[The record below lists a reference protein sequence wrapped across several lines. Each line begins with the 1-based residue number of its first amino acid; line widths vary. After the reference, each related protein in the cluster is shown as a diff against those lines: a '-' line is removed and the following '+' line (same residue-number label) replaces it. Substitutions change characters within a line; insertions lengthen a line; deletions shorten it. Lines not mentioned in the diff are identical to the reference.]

1 MKKLLIT
8 AGLTT
13 LMGTSAM
20 SQEIGATF
28 SRFDDN
34 WLTVLRTGMVEYAST
49 IDGLSYQQ
57 EDASDDLAK
66 QIDQVK
72 NFVAQGV
79 DAIIVNIVDTSAG
92 AAVSAAAGDT
102 PLVYVNREPDNVN
115 ELPPTQAFV
124 ASNEIESGTLSAFE
138 ICKNLRAEGKGN
150 GARGYLMNGQ
160 LSNQAAVQRSKDV
173 YDVIGM
179 DMCNFMEII
188 DEAPANWS
196 RDEAQDLMTNWSR
209 SFWSHQRTWV
219 TSCHATKV
227 IDQDHQGGASSC
239 RPTSYRQHGEATM
252 ADTSQGTGGL
262 TFDKSKRSWPNELNI
277 LLALFIIIAVF
288 EAIGQLAPY
297 MNGQSFLFDT
307 KDRFDSIFNEARL
320 QIIILQVAII
330 GIIALGVTQVII
342 TAGID
347 LSSGPLVAATAMV
360 AMSFGQTELVNGFAN
375 PKALFGPW
383 AMDLPV
389 VIPVVIGLTFG
400 ACIGLINGTF
410 IAYFRIPPF
419 IATLGMFLF
428 CRGIALWWS
437 GGIWFVILAIIF
449 QLIMSYTVYGKHT
462 YAIGSNEEAARMSG
476 INVKRHKLLVYMIAS
491 MLAAFAGIVLS
502 SKAVTAQAGM
512 GEFYELFAIAMAV
525 IGGISL
531 QGGRGSIIG
540 TVLGAMVL
548 GVIRSGFTYIK
559 LDGSYQLM
567 AMGAIIVAAVI
578 LDQYRQRNR
587 A

>member
-1 MKKLLIT
+1 
-8 AGLTT
+8 
-13 LMGTSAM
+13 
-20 SQEIGATF
+20 
-28 SRFDDN
+28 
-34 WLTVLRTGMVEYAST
+34 
-49 IDGLSYQQ
+49 
-57 EDASDDLAK
+57 
-66 QIDQVK
+66 
-72 NFVAQGV
+72 
-79 DAIIVNIVDTSAG
+79 
-92 AAVSAAAGDT
+92 
-102 PLVYVNREPDNVN
+102 
-115 ELPPTQAFV
+115 
-124 ASNEIESGTLSAFE
+124 
-138 ICKNLRAEGKGN
+138 
-150 GARGYLMNGQ
+150 
-160 LSNQAAVQRSKDV
+160 
-173 YDVIGM
+173 
-179 DMCNFMEII
+179 
-188 DEAPANWS
+188 
-196 RDEAQDLMTNWSR
+196 
-209 SFWSHQRTWV
+209 
-219 TSCHATKV
+219 
-227 IDQDHQGGASSC
+227 
-239 RPTSYRQHGEATM
+239 M

-277 LLALFIIIAVF
+277 LLALFIIIIVF
-288 EAIGQLAPY
+288 EAIGQIAPY

-307 KDRFDSIFNEARL
+307 KGRFDSIFNEARL

-347 LSSGPLVAATAMV
+347 LSSGPLVAATAMI

-375 PKALFGPW
+375 PKALFGSW

-389 VIPVVIGLTFG
+389 IIPVVVGLAFG
-400 ACIGLINGTF
+400 AMIGLINGTF

-437 GGIWFVILAIIF
+437 GGNPISFPTDSYAWIGSGMMPVVWFVILAIVF

-462 YAIGSNEEAARMSG
+462 YAIGSNDEAARMSG
-476 INVKRHKLLVYMIAS
+476 INVKRHQLMVYMIAS

-567 AMGAIIVAAVI
+567 AMGSIIVAAVI

>member
-1 MKKLLIT
+1 
-8 AGLTT
+8 
-13 LMGTSAM
+13 
-20 SQEIGATF
+20 
-28 SRFDDN
+28 
-34 WLTVLRTGMVEYAST
+34 
-49 IDGLSYQQ
+49 
-57 EDASDDLAK
+57 
-66 QIDQVK
+66 
-72 NFVAQGV
+72 
-79 DAIIVNIVDTSAG
+79 
-92 AAVSAAAGDT
+92 
-102 PLVYVNREPDNVN
+102 
-115 ELPPTQAFV
+115 
-124 ASNEIESGTLSAFE
+124 
-138 ICKNLRAEGKGN
+138 
-150 GARGYLMNGQ
+150 
-160 LSNQAAVQRSKDV
+160 
-173 YDVIGM
+173 
-179 DMCNFMEII
+179 
-188 DEAPANWS
+188 
-196 RDEAQDLMTNWSR
+196 
-209 SFWSHQRTWV
+209 
-219 TSCHATKV
+219 
-227 IDQDHQGGASSC
+227 
-239 RPTSYRQHGEATM
+239 M

-277 LLALFIIIAVF
+277 LLALFIIIIVF
-288 EAIGQLAPY
+288 EAIGQIAPY
-297 MNGQSFLFDT
+297 MHGQSFLFDT
-307 KDRFDSIFNEARL
+307 KGRFDSIFNEARL

-347 LSSGPLVAATAMV
+347 LSSGPLVAATAMI

-375 PKALFGPW
+375 PKALFGSW

-389 VIPVVIGLTFG
+389 IIPVVVGLAFG
-400 ACIGLINGTF
+400 AMIGLINGTF

-437 GGIWFVILAIIF
+437 GGNPISFPTDSYAWIGSGMMPVVWFVILAIVF

-476 INVKRHKLLVYMIAS
+476 INVKRHKLMVYMIAS

-567 AMGAIIVAAVI
+567 AMGSIIVAAVI